1 MELSKGNIV
10 NTTAGRGVVVD
21 RMSYAGEVLVRLY
34 RGTEFDRSH
43 GQWFDECDVV
53 RVGHNSSAMVWRP
66 LSRSGMGPA
75 GPDFVKRYADAY
87 VEAAATSPV
96 PEWSLSARRGQA
108 MITYPDHAQAVR
120 RNDLDSLLCVIE
132 LNAETGHVAHYSP
145 FTDRVTPA
153 DHARCAE
160 WDTLNH

>member
-10 NTTAGRGVVVD
+10 HTTAGRGVVVD

-34 RGTEFDRSH
+34 QGTEIDRSH
-43 GQWFDECDVV
+43 GRWFTERKLT
-53 RVGHNSSAMVWRP
+53 RVGHDPSAMVWRP

-108 MITYPDHAQAVR
+108 MITYPNHAQAVR

-145 FTDRVTPA
+145 FTDRITPA
-153 DHARCAE
+153 DHVRCAE
-160 WDTLNH
+160 WDALNH